1 MTTASRSR
9 MTIAWQIAR
18 LAGNTLFLVLARRAL
33 SLAHFGY
40 LTTAFSFG
48 VVVLFL
54 VTGGLDR
61 LVAREA
67 ARNAASGAA
76 LLVRSV
82 VYQLFLFAAVAAAVP
97 YIARILH
104 LKPTETALF
113 YIVGAASLLMG
124 VTFTLCGFQVGID
137 RFKNIVLT
145 FVPTNIILLAGA
157 FVLFIFRAPVVA
169 WGLLWLFS
177 RFLMFGAALFLF
189 LRTRNKPVT
198 IRTGRFLI
206 MALPMGLFYLS
217 SVLLLQVDTLA
228 LRRAVGA
235 STVGL
240 YQEAFRLV
248 IAGTFLLRPIEL
260 PFFPTLSVMDPR
272 SLTYRRDWSNMTT
285 LMLFVATSVGA
296 GLIAFR
302 KPLLWL
308 AFGHTDAAFVVVAL
322 VGFLLMRSVCDCFA
336 QFFIINGPLLLGAGV
351 MFAGVA
357 FSWFLTIRYASVL
370 GPMAG
375 AFASFLSH
383 TMVATALAV
392 SVLLIFR
399 QHPFG
404 VRLLPAIAPAGGY
417 IAASNLMPQWLQ
429 ILLLPFALFA
439 SFILLPSH
447 GRRMLLEVVFIRR
460 KRFAAGER
468 AADTV

>member
-9 MTIAWQIAR
+9 LTIIWQIAR
-18 LAGNTLFLVLARRAL
+18 LAGNTLFLILARRTL

-54 VTGGLDR
+54 VMGGLDR

-67 ARNAASGAA
+67 ARDAASGTA
-76 LLVRSV
+76 LLIRSV
-82 VYQLFLFAAVAAAVP
+82 IYQLFLFAAVAAAVP
-97 YIARILH
+97 YIAHILH
-104 LKPTETALF
+104 LGPTEIALF

-124 VTFTLCGFQVGID
+124 VTLTLCGFQVGID
-137 RFKNIVLT
+137 RFKNIVLV
-145 FVPTNIILLAGA
+145 FAPTNAILLAGA
-157 FVLFIFRAPVVA
+157 FALFIFRAPVIA

-177 RFLMFGAALFLF
+177 RLLMFAAALFLF
-189 LRTRNKPVT
+189 LRTRAKPVPIKT
-198 IRTGRFLI
+198 RRFLF

-248 IAGTFLLRPIEL
+248 IAGTFFLRPIEL
-260 PFFPTLSVMDPR
+260 PFFPTLSVTDPK
-272 SLTYRRDWSNMTT
+272 SLPYRRDWSNMTI
-285 LMLFVATSVGA
+285 LMLFVAASVGA
-296 GLIAFR
+296 ALIAFR

-322 VGFLLMRSVCDCFA
+322 VGFLLMRTVCDCFT
-336 QFFIINGPLLLGAGV
+336 QFFVINGPLLLGSGV
-351 MFAGVA
+351 MFGGAA
-357 FSWFLTIRYASVL
+357 FSWFLTARYASVL
-370 GPMAG
+370 GPVAG
-375 AFASFLSH
+375 ATASFLSH
-383 TMVATALAV
+383 TVVATALAV

-404 VRLLPAIAPAGGY
+404 VRLLFAIAPTGGY
-417 IAASNLMPQWLQ
+417 IASFSLMPPWLQ

-439 SFILLPSH
+439 SFMLLPAY

-460 KRFAAGER
+460 KRFAAGEGS
-468 AADTV
+468 ADTA